1 MPDNRFP
8 YITSPNRIY
17 NASYVHVFNPE
28 DPVSVR
34 HDSESNRHYSES
46 NVDQIKIMAEKVL
59 RVLRLALGRGYW
71 SAHSNWCYFIYL
83 LQLKIKIKRI
93 KREHF
98 LVR

>member
-59 RVLRLALGRGYW
+59 RVLRLALGRGLLE
-71 SAHSNWCYFIYL
+71 CTQQLVLLYL
-83 LQLKIKIKRI
+83 SPSTKKKN
-93 KREHF
+93 KT
-98 LVR
+98 